1 MSNTV
6 KYLFLAIMLFT
17 FSGCAIGCSSNS
29 TLSTTSTNING
40 TGLISATNAAIQTY
54 ADPEAVIILQ
64 GLSADNLAKY
74 TQYGDSEFKASTTKT
89 VLDEYSN
96 EITTTYGTYVS
107 VEFQSA
113 EQQQDYILVYFTAYF
128 SKGNFIVQLAFDTN
142 HKVDDVSYMI
152 SGS

>member
-1 MSNTV
+1 
-6 KYLFLAIMLFT
+6 
-17 FSGCAIGCSSNS
+17 
-29 TLSTTSTNING
+29 
-40 TGLISATNAAIQTY
+40 
-54 ADPEAVIILQ
+54 
-64 GLSADNLAKY
+64 
-74 TQYGDSEFKASTTKT
+74 